1 MMEPPMTTLSLE
13 IAALAA
19 AYAEGSL
26 TPEAVLDAV
35 YARINERDE
44 RPVWIHLRTRAEA
57 GRQLEAAQARKAAG
71 ADLPLF
77 GIPFAVK
84 DNIDVAGLPT
94 TAGCPDFAYSP
105 DRSATVVQR
114 LVEAGAILIGK
125 TNLDQFATG
134 LVGTRSP
141 YGIPSSVFDDR
152 YVSGGS
158 SSGSGVAVGA
168 GLVSFALGT
177 DTAGSGRV
185 PAAFN
190 NVVGLKPTKGLVSAG
205 GVVPACRTQDVV
217 SIFAGTAGDALAV
230 LKVMGA
236 YDPADPY
243 SRKAPAAATEPA
255 AWPLGFRFGV
265 PRDGLEFFGDEA
277 AARLFAAAADRL
289 EALGGTRVEIDFTP
303 FREAAQLLY
312 SGPWVAERLAAI
324 RDFAAASPD
333 SIHPVVRGIMLGAEA
348 IGAVDAFADMY
359 RLAELTRK
367 ADAEWAKMDVLL
379 LPTTGTTYSIEDLLA
394 DPVRLNSNLGYYTNF
409 VNLMDLS
416 AIAVPAGFRPSG
428 GPKGGLPFGVTLV
441 GPAFADGALAVLAD
455 RLHRAQALPIG
466 ATRQL
471 PQGPA
476 LDADSAVPGTVRLA
490 VVGAHLSGQP
500 LNHQLTGRG
509 ARLVRTARTDA
520 GYRLYALAGTV
531 PAKPG
536 LVRDAGGAGGIE
548 LEIWEQTEAAFG
560 SFVAE
565 VPPPM
570 AIGTVRLED
579 GTAVKGF
586 LCEPAALA
594 GAEDITGYGGWRRWQ
609 AR

>member
-1 MMEPPMTTLSLE
+1 MNTMSLE
-13 IAALAA
+13 IAALAKG
-19 AYAEGSL
+19 YAEGSL
-26 TPEAVLDAV
+26 TPDAVLDAV
-35 YARINERDE
+35 YARINERGE
-44 RPVWIHLRTRAEA
+44 RPVWIHVLSRAEA

-84 DNIDVAGLPT
+84 DNIDVAGVPT
-94 TAGCPDFAYSP
+94 TAGCPDFAYTP

-114 LVEAGAILIGK
+114 LLDAGAILIGK

-134 LVGTRSP
+134 LVGTRTP
-141 YGIPSSVFDDR
+141 YGIPSSVFDER

-190 NVVGLKPTKGLVSAG
+190 NVVGLKPTKGLVSAS

-230 LKVMGA
+230 LKVMGTF
-236 YDPADPY
+236 DPADPY

-277 AARLFAAAADRL
+277 AARLYAAAADRL
-289 EALGGTRVEIDFTP
+289 EALGGTRVPVDFTS
-303 FREAAQLLY
+303 FRDAAQLLY

-324 RDFAAASPD
+324 RDFAKASPEA
-333 SIHPVVRGIMLGAEA
+333 IHPVVRGIVLGAEA
-348 IGAVDAFADMY
+348 IGAVDAFAGMY
-359 RLAELTRK
+359 RLAELIRRGE
-367 ADAEWAKMDVLL
+367 AEWARMDVLL
-379 LPTTGTTYSIEDLLA
+379 LPTTGTTYSIEELLA

-416 AIAVPAGFRPSG
+416 AIAVPAGFRPG
-428 GPKGGLPFGVTLV
+428 NGPKGGLPFGVTLV
-441 GPAFADGALAVLAD
+441 GPTFADGALAVLAD

-466 ATRQL
+466 ATRHM

-476 LDADSAVPGTVRLA
+476 LDADSAAPGTVRLA

-509 ARLVRTARTDA
+509 ARLVRTARTGS
-520 GYRLYALAGTV
+520 GYRLFALAGTT

-536 LVRDAGGAGGIE
+536 LVRDAAGAGGIE
-548 LEIWEQTEAAFG
+548 LEIWELTEAAFG

-570 AIGTVRLED
+570 AIGTLTLED
-579 GTAVKGF
+579 GTSVKGF

-594 GAEDITGYGGWRRWQ
+594 GAEDITGFGGWRRWLT
-609 AR
+609 R